1 MKRGLIALAGALAV
15 VALPAAASDNLQN
28 LLDNLAP
35 PAVPQGSVDV
45 TGWIET
51 SPEGQELVVSL
62 VPHGAA
68 KLVGDPGIT
77 VTPLPTPAAGEPVA
91 LVKPDEPYLKEPP
104 QVRVPLAAMPAGA
117 PVEAQVDYAYCLA
130 DYQCLFGEARVRVE
144 GSPPQG

>member
-1 MKRGLIALAGALAV
+1 MKRGLLSLAGALAI

-35 PAVPQGSVDV
+35 PAAPEGRVDV
-45 TGWIET
+45 TGWVESST
-51 SPEGQELVVSL
+51 GGSELVVSL

-77 VTPLPTPAAGEPVA
+77 VTPLPSPTAGQPVE
-91 LVKPDEPYLKEPP
+91 LVRPDEPYLKEPP
-104 QVRVPLAAMPAGA
+104 QVRVPLAGHAGG

-130 DYQCLFGEARVRVE
+130 DFQCLFGEAKVRVE
-144 GSPPQG
+144 GTAPHS